1 MDDGYYDLGGHSFAV
16 TTSSPAAQ
24 TWFDRGLA
32 WCYGFNHEEAIVCFE
47 NALAADPAC
56 AMAHWG
62 PRLCRGP
69 QLQQTLGRI

>member
-32 WCYGFNHEEAIVCFE
+32 WCYGLNHEEAIVSFE
-47 NALAADPAC
+47 NALAADAAAAAVWSLVVEVQMTVAC
-56 AMAHWG
+56 
-62 PRLCRGP
+62 
-69 QLQQTLGRI
+69 